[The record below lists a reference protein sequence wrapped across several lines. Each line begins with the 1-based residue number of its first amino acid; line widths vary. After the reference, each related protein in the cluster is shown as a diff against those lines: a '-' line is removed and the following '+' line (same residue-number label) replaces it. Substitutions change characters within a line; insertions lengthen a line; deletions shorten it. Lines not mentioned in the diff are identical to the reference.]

1 MLDLT
6 IILVCVFSVGVVIT
20 VECSK
25 SQWFREEVK
34 RKVIL
39 DAMLDNESYIL
50 MHRSRDRY
58 VEIAER
64 MTDQRND
71 ADSENARLQGLLYEA
86 TKEQPKTAQQF
97 LDENRNNMS
106 SFERGMLEFIAAQE
120 LEDAAESSL

>member
-1 MLDLT
+1 
-6 IILVCVFSVGVVIT
+6 
-20 VECSK
+20 
-25 SQWFREEVK
+25 
-34 RKVIL
+34 
-39 DAMLDNESYIL
+39 